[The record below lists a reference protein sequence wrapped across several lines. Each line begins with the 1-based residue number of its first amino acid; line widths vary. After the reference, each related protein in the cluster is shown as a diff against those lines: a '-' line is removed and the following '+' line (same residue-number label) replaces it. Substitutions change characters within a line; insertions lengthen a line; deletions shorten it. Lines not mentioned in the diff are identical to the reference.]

1 MIILVLTQSSGL
13 VYGAGTVLG
22 PIIGGAFAVSS
33 ATWRWGFYINLVF
46 GGVFIPIL
54 FTSLPS
60 FDPRPDMKLFSRFSL
75 FDYVGAILQAGF
87 LISGVMAINFGGTL
101 YSWGSGQTIGMF
113 VAAGVLLIAF
123 AVQQTFCIFTSADGR
138 MFPVHFLKMK
148 EPVLLFILM
157 AANNAGAFILM
168 YYIPLY
174 FQFTRGSG
182 ALHSG
187 VQMLPLI
194 IAVTVAIM
202 LNGAMMSKFGY
213 YFPWYVGGS
222 ALLLIGGGLL
232 CKFSAHNF

>member
-1 MIILVLTQSSGL
+1 
-13 VYGAGTVLG
+13 
-22 PIIGGAFAVSS
+22 
-33 ATWRWGFYINLVF
+33 
-46 GGVFIPIL
+46 
-54 FTSLPS
+54 
-60 FDPRPDMKLFSRFSL
+60 MKLASRFAL
-75 FDYVGAILQAGF
+75 FDYVGAILQAG
-87 LISGVMAINFGGTL
+87 LLTSGIMAINFGGTL

-113 VAAGVLLIAF
+113 VAAGVLLIGF
-123 AVQQTFCIFTSADGR
+123 AVQQTFCIFTSVDGR

-148 EPVLLFILM
+148 EPILLFILM

-213 YFPWYVGGS
+213 YFPWYVCGS

-232 CKFSAHNF
+232 CKFFAHDFLPLTICACTISTNCFRRELTNKFATQPESMSTQSQQKFMAIKYSSDSALALSCRLDTPLFRVF